1 VNKLISSHAQEIQ
14 NWLHEHATGE
24 TPPDGYT
31 GSAHKH
37 LGVRAPVMQAFV
49 RDWAKANKEL
59 SYSEFLAMMDAL
71 YQGESIEERCITG
84 YFLGRYPAYRRQ
96 IDFVTLDKW
105 LGQLEGWAEV
115 DSSCFSSF
123 DAQQLLGN
131 WDNWRIFLVKLA
143 QDSNINKRRASLV
156 LLRLPLK
163 ESNDSRLLHFTF
175 EQIDR
180 LKAEKDK
187 LITKAIS
194 WILREAIK
202 HHKEAIAAYLDANE
216 KSLPAI
222 AVRETRKKLET
233 GKK

>member
-1 VNKLISSHAQEIQ
+1 MSAHAQEIR
-14 NWLHEHATGE
+14 NWLHENSTGDA
-24 TPPDGYT
+24 PPDGYT
-31 GSAHKH
+31 GSSHKH
-37 LGVRAPVMQAFV
+37 LGIRAPQMQAYV
-49 RDWAKANKEL
+49 KEWVKANKEL
-59 SYSEFLAMMDAL
+59 SYPEFLSMLDSL

-84 YFLGRYPAYRRQ
+84 YFLGRYPNHRRQ
-96 IDFVTLDKW
+96 LDFVTLDKW

-115 DSSCFSSF
+115 DSSCYASF
-123 DAQQLLGN
+123 DAKELLGD
-131 WDNWRIFLVKLA
+131 WEAWRNFLLKLA
-143 QDSNINKRRASLV
+143 QDSNINKRRAALV
-156 LLRLPLK
+156 LLQTPLK
-163 ESNDSRLLHFTF
+163 ESDDSRLIDFTF

-202 HHKEAIAAYLDANE
+202 QHGDAIAVYLAANE